1 MAPIPPPTD
10 TTIARIYKA
19 WEAKQSQHHRTHLG
33 ASRIGRECERELWYE
48 FRWAKKPSFNG
59 RMLRLFARG
68 QSEEAVIVS
77 DLRMA
82 GVEVH
87 DHDDNGKQF
96 QFTDHAGHFAGSM
109 DGCGRGF
116 VEAPEAWHVLE
127 FKTHND
133 KSFAALEK
141 DGVQRAKPEHYAQM
155 QTYMG
160 WSGMRRAA
168 YFAINKN
175 TDDIYMERVPYD
187 SKEFEKLRA
196 KAKSIIFSDTPP
208 ARINESPAFYK
219 CKLCAMASVCHGYE
233 LPEVNCRTCK
243 HAHALE
249 DGGWGCSLLQKPLT
263 QRDQETGCADHAFI
277 NEILPESMQALGQ
290 VDITSNAS

>member
-48 FRWAKKPSFNG
+48 FRWAKKPSFSG

-82 GVEVH
+82 GIQVH

-96 QFTDHAGHFAGSM
+96 QFTDYAGHFAGSM
-109 DGCGRGF
+109 DGCGKGF

-133 KSFAALEK
+133 KSFALLERE
-141 DGVQRAKPEHYAQM
+141 GVQKAKPEHYAQM

-175 TDDIYMERVPYD
+175 TDDIYMERIQYD
-187 SKEFEKLRA
+187 DTEFERIRA
-196 KAKSIIFSDTPP
+196 KAKSIIFSEVPP
-208 ARINESPAFYK
+208 PRINESPSFYK
-219 CKLCAMASVCHGYE
+219 CKMCAMASVCHGYE
-233 LPEVNCRTCK
+233 APERNCRTCVCC
-243 HAHALE
+243 HALE
-249 DGGWGCSLLQKPLT
+249 DGGWGCSFRQKMLTTEEQVAGCGDHGFIAELLPGGDRPIEKK
-263 QRDQETGCADHAFI
+263 D
-277 NEILPESMQALGQ
+277 LPF
-290 VDITSNAS
+290 